1 MLTTPRRRAHAALL
15 VAALIYSGYNVL
27 LAQAL
32 AQLSPVAFSLCREL
46 AAIPL
51 TYVWAARL
59 EGSVRLPSTKHER
72 ARLVVLGLVLGGY
85 QLCFATGVALTSAT
99 TAGIF
104 QAVEPTTAAILGAA
118 LGNEPMTRRRAA
130 AALLAG
136 GGVLLL
142 EVGGGVRPNI
152 LGCALLF
159 CQGVGIAT
167 YCLLQR
173 TLVRGGDA
181 SDEPPLLDDH
191 ETTPRR
197 SRDEPWGPITVTAH
211 ALPVAASVLAV
222 AAVLDTLLGIEK
234 PFGAAQ
240 RRRLSRPDALAALAY
255 ATILSSTVGYSLR
268 AYANRFLDSATLV
281 LYNAVQPPL
290 TALLAVCFGL
300 GGFGWREAGATA
312 LVGAAVFVA
321 SRETKTRKPFGP
333 SRHVSVAGAASEAPA
348 TSKEV
353 L

>member
-1 MLTTPRRRAHAALL
+1 MLATLRKRAHAALL
-15 VAALIYSGYNVL
+15 AAALIYSGYNVL
-27 LAQAL
+27 LARAL
-32 AQLSPVAFSLCREL
+32 ASLSPVAFSLCREL

-51 TYVWAARL
+51 TNAWAAHL
-59 EGSVRLPSTKHER
+59 EGGVRLPATKHER
-72 ARLVVLGLVLGGY
+72 TRLVALGLVLGVY

-104 QAVEPTTAAILGAA
+104 QAVEPTTAAIMGAA
-118 LGNEPMTRRRAA
+118 LGLEPMTRRRGA

-136 GGVLLL
+136 AGVLLL

-159 CQGVGIAT
+159 CQGVGIAA

-181 SDEPPLLDDH
+181 SDEPQLLD
-191 ETTPRR
+191 ERR

-222 AAVLDTLLGIEK
+222 AAVLDTLLGVEK

-268 AYANRFLDSATLV
+268 AYANRCVDSATLV

-300 GGFGWREAGATA
+300 GGFGWRESGATI

-321 SRETKTRKPFGP
+321 SRETTTTRRP
-333 SRHVSVAGAASEAPA
+333 SRDSPVVGAASG
-348 TSKEV
+348 EV

>member
-15 VAALIYSGYNVL
+15 TAALIYSGYNVL

-32 AQLSPVAFSLCREL
+32 AHLSPVAFSLCREL

-51 TYVWAARL
+51 TYAWAAKV
-59 EGSVRLPSTKHER
+59 EGPVRLPATPLER
-72 ARLVVLGLVLGGY
+72 TRIMALGLVLGAF

-104 QAVEPTTAAILGAA
+104 QAVEPTTAAVLGAA
-118 LGNEPMTRRRAA
+118 LGLEPMTRRRAA

-152 LGCALLF
+152 LGCVLLF
-159 CQGVGIAT
+159 CQGLGIAA

-181 SDEPPLLDDH
+181 SDEPGLLGGAAA
-191 ETTPRR
+191 PAA
-197 SRDEPWGPITVTAH
+197 PWGPITVTAH
-211 ALPVAASVLAV
+211 ALLVATSVLV
-222 AAVLDTLLGIEK
+222 CAAVLDTVVGIEAEA
-234 PFGAAQ
+234 PFGPAQ
-240 RRRLSRPDALAALAY
+240 RRRFSRPDALAALAY
-255 ATILSSTVGYSLR
+255 ATVLSSTVGYSLR
-268 AYANRFLDSATLV
+268 AYANRFVDSATLV

-300 GGFGWREAGATA
+300 GAFGWREAGATV
-312 LVGAAVFVA
+312 LVEAAVFVA
-321 SRETKTRKPFGP
+321 SRERP
-333 SRHVSVAGAASEAPA
+333 SREVPVVTEGG
-348 TSKEV
+348 EV

>member
-1 MLTTPRRRAHAALL
+1 MLTTPRKRAHAALL
-15 VAALIYSGYNVL
+15 AAALIYSGYNVL
-27 LAQAL
+27 LARAL
-32 AQLSPVAFSLCREL
+32 ASLSPVAFSLCREL

-51 TYVWAARL
+51 TYAWAAHL
-59 EGSVRLPSTKHER
+59 EGGVRLPSTKHER
-72 ARLVVLGLVLGGY
+72 VRLLALGLVLGVY

-104 QAVEPTTAAILGAA
+104 QAVEPTTAAIMGAA
-118 LGNEPMTRRRAA
+118 LGLEPMTRARAV

-136 GGVLLL
+136 AGVLML
-142 EVGGGVRPNI
+142 EAGGGVRPNL

-159 CQGVGIAT
+159 CQGVGIAA

-173 TLVRGGDA
+173 TLVRGNV
-181 SDEPPLLDDH
+181 SDEPLLGGAAP
-191 ETTPRR
+191 TN
-197 SRDEPWGPITVTAH
+197 PWGPITVTAH

-222 AAVLDTLLGIEK
+222 AAVVDTLLGVEK

-268 AYANRFLDSATLV
+268 AYANRFIDSATLV

-300 GGFGWREAGATA
+300 GGFGWREAGATV

-321 SRETKTRKPFGP
+321 SRETTTTRRPSHDGP
-333 SRHVSVAGAASEAPA
+333 VVGGVEGG
-348 TSKEV
+348 EV

>member
-15 VAALIYSGYNVL
+15 SAALIYSGYNVL
-27 LAQAL
+27 LARAL

-51 TYVWAARL
+51 TYAWAAHL
-59 EGSVRLPSTKHER
+59 EGGVRLPATKHER
-72 ARLVVLGLVLGGY
+72 VRLLALGMVLGVY

-104 QAVEPTTAAILGAA
+104 QAVEPTTAAIMGAA
-118 LGNEPMTRRRAA
+118 LGLEPMTRARAV

-136 GGVLLL
+136 AGVLLL
-142 EVGGGVRPNI
+142 EASGGVRPL

-159 CQGVGIAT
+159 CQGVGIAA

-173 TLVRGGDA
+173 TLVRGNV
-181 SDEPPLLDDH
+181 SDEPLIGDTAP
-191 ETTPRR
+191 TN
-197 SRDEPWGPITVTAH
+197 PWGPITVTAH

-222 AAVLDTLLGIEK
+222 AAVVDTLLGVEK
-234 PFGAAQ
+234 PFGTAQ

-255 ATILSSTVGYSLR
+255 ANILSSTVGYSLR
-268 AYANRFLDSATLV
+268 AYANRFVDSATLV

-300 GGFGWREAGATA
+300 GGFGWREGGATA
-312 LVGAAVFVA
+312 LVGAAVFIG
-321 SRETKTRKPFGP
+321 SRETTTRRP
-333 SRHVSVAGAASEAPA
+333 SRDLVATASG
-348 TSKEV
+348 EV

>member
-1 MLTTPRRRAHAALL
+1 MLTTPRKRAHAALL
-15 VAALIYSGYNVL
+15 TAALIYSGYNVL
-27 LAQAL
+27 LARAL

-51 TYVWAARL
+51 TYAWAAHL
-59 EGSVRLPSTKHER
+59 EGGIRLPTTKHER
-72 ARLVVLGLVLGGY
+72 TRLVALGLVLGVY

-104 QAVEPTTAAILGAA
+104 QAVEPTTAAIMGAA
-118 LGNEPMTRRRAA
+118 LGLEPMTRARAA

-136 GGVLLL
+136 AGVLLL
-142 EVGGGVRPNI
+142 EASGGVRPNV

-159 CQGVGIAT
+159 CQGVGIAA

-181 SDEPPLLDDH
+181 SDK
-191 ETTPRR
+191 
-197 SRDEPWGPITVTAH
+197 PWGPITVTAH
-211 ALPVAASVLAV
+211 ALPVASFVLAC
-222 AAVLDTLLGIEK
+222 AAVLDTLIGVEK

-240 RRRLSRPDALAALAY
+240 RQRLSRPDALAALAY

-268 AYANRFLDSATLV
+268 AYANRFVDSATLV

-312 LVGAAVFVA
+312 LVGGAVFVA
-321 SRETKTRKPFGP
+321 SRETTTTRRP
-333 SRHVSVAGAASEAPA
+333 SRDLVATASG
-348 TSKEV
+348 EV

>member
-1 MLTTPRRRAHAALL
+1 MLTTSRKRAHAALL
-15 VAALIYSGYNVL
+15 AAALIYSGYNVL
-27 LAQAL
+27 LARAL

-51 TYVWAARL
+51 TYAWAANL
-59 EGSVRLPSTKHER
+59 EGGVRLPSTKHER
-72 ARLVVLGLVLGGY
+72 VRLLALGLVLGVY

-104 QAVEPTTAAILGAA
+104 QAVEPTTAAIMGAA
-118 LGNEPMTRRRAA
+118 LGLEPMTRLRAA

-136 GGVLLL
+136 AGVLML
-142 EVGGGVRPNI
+142 EAGGGVRPNL
-152 LGCALLF
+152 LGCSLLF
-159 CQGVGIAT
+159 CQGVGIAA

-181 SDEPPLLDDH
+181 SDEPQLL
-191 ETTPRR
+191 EAAPRR

-211 ALPVAASVLAV
+211 ALPVAAFVLAC
-222 AAVLDTLLGIEK
+222 AAVLDTLLGVEK

-290 TALLAVCFGL
+290 TALLAVCLGM
-300 GGFGWREAGATA
+300 GGFGWREGGATV
-312 LVGAAVFVA
+312 LVGTAVFVA
-321 SRETKTRKPFGP
+321 SRETTTRRP
-333 SRHVSVAGAASEAPA
+333 HVPVGAESG
-348 TSKEV
+348 EV

>member
-27 LAQAL
+27 LARAL

-51 TYVWAARL
+51 TYAWAAHL
-59 EGSVRLPSTKHER
+59 EGGIRLPATKHER
-72 ARLVVLGLVLGGY
+72 ARLVALGLVLGVY

-104 QAVEPTTAAILGAA
+104 QAVEPTTAAIMGAA
-118 LGNEPMTRRRAA
+118 LGLEPMTRARAA
-130 AALLAG
+130 AAFLAG
-136 GGVLLL
+136 AGVLLL
-142 EVGGGVRPNI
+142 EASGGVRPNL

-159 CQGVGIAT
+159 CQGVGIAA

-173 TLVRGGDA
+173 TLVRGNV
-181 SDEPPLLDDH
+181 SDELLLGGSPPP
-191 ETTPRR
+191 TN
-197 SRDEPWGPITVTAH
+197 PWGPITVTAH
-211 ALPVAASVLAV
+211 ALPVAAFVLAC
-222 AAVLDTLLGIEK
+222 AAVVDTLLGVEK

-268 AYANRFLDSATLV
+268 AYANRFVDSATLV
-281 LYNAVQPPL
+281 LYNAVQPPM

-300 GGFGWREAGATA
+300 GGFGWREAGATV

-321 SRETKTRKPFGP
+321 SRETTTRRP
-333 SRHVSVAGAASEAPA
+333 SRDGPVVGA
-348 TSKEV
+348 TSGEV

>member
-1 MLTTPRRRAHAALL
+1 MLTTPRKRAHAALL
-15 VAALIYSGYNVL
+15 TAALIYSGYNVL

-32 AQLSPVAFSLCREL
+32 ASLSPVAFSLCREL

-51 TYVWAARL
+51 TYAWAAHL
-59 EGSVRLPSTKHER
+59 EGGVRLPSTKHER
-72 ARLVVLGLVLGGY
+72 ARLVALGLVLGVY

-104 QAVEPTTAAILGAA
+104 QAVEPTTAAIMGAA
-118 LGNEPMTRRRAA
+118 LGLEPMTQARAV

-136 GGVLLL
+136 AGVLLL
-142 EVGGGVRPNI
+142 EASGGVRPNL

-159 CQGVGIAT
+159 CQGVGIAA

-173 TLVRGGDA
+173 TLVRGNV
-181 SDEPPLLDDH
+181 SDEPQLLG
-191 ETTPRR
+191 ERR
-197 SRDEPWGPITVTAH
+197 ARDEPWGPITITAH

-222 AAVLDTLLGIEK
+222 AAVVDTLLGVEK

-255 ATILSSTVGYSLR
+255 ATILSSMVGYSLR
-268 AYANRFLDSATLV
+268 AYANRFVDSATLV

-300 GGFGWREAGATA
+300 GGFGWREGGATV

-321 SRETKTRKPFGP
+321 SRETTTTRRP
-333 SRHVSVAGAASEAPA
+333 HVPVSSEGG
-348 TSKEV
+348 EV

>member
-27 LAQAL
+27 LARAL
-32 AQLSPVAFSLCREL
+32 ASLSPVAFSLYREL

-51 TYVWAARL
+51 TYAWAAHL
-59 EGSVRLPSTKHER
+59 EGGVRLPTTKHER
-72 ARLVVLGLVLGGY
+72 VRLLALGMVLGVY

-104 QAVEPTTAAILGAA
+104 QAVEPTTAAIMGAA
-118 LGNEPMTRRRAA
+118 LGLEPMTRARAA

-136 GGVLLL
+136 AGVLLL
-142 EVGGGVRPNI
+142 EASGGVRPNL

-159 CQGVGIAT
+159 CQGVGIAA

-173 TLVRGGDA
+173 TLVRGDA
-181 SDEPPLLDDH
+181 SDEPPVLD
-191 ETTPRR
+191 ERA
-197 SRDEPWGPITVTAH
+197 RDEPWGPITVTAH
-211 ALPVAASVLAV
+211 ALPVAAFVLAC
-222 AAVLDTLLGIEK
+222 AAVLDTLLGVEK
-234 PFGAAQ
+234 PFGATQ

-268 AYANRFLDSATLV
+268 AYANRFVDSATLV

-290 TALLAVCFGL
+290 TALLAVCVGL
-300 GGFGWREAGATA
+300 GGFGWREAGATV

-321 SRETKTRKPFGP
+321 SRETTTRRP
-333 SRHVSVAGAASEAPA
+333 SRDLVATASG
-348 TSKEV
+348 EV

>member
-15 VAALIYSGYNVL
+15 CAALIYSGYNVL
-27 LAQAL
+27 LARAL

-51 TYVWAARL
+51 TYAWAAHL
-59 EGSVRLPSTKHER
+59 EGGVRLPATKHER
-72 ARLVVLGLVLGGY
+72 ARLVALGLVLGVY

-104 QAVEPTTAAILGAA
+104 QAVEPTTAAIMGAA
-118 LGNEPMTRRRAA
+118 LGLEPMTRARAA

-136 GGVLLL
+136 AGVLLL
-142 EVGGGVRPNI
+142 EASGGVRPNL

-159 CQGVGIAT
+159 CQGVGIAA

-173 TLVRGGDA
+173 TLVRGDDA
-181 SDEPPLLDDH
+181 SDEP
-191 ETTPRR
+191 TN
-197 SRDEPWGPITVTAH
+197 PWGPITVTAH
-211 ALPVAASVLAV
+211 ALPVAAFVLAC
-222 AAVLDTLLGIEK
+222 AAVVDTLLGVEK

-255 ATILSSTVGYSLR
+255 ATILSSTIGYSLR
-268 AYANRFLDSATLV
+268 AYANRFVDSATLV
-281 LYNAVQPPL
+281 LYNAVQPPM
-290 TALLAVCFGL
+290 TALLALCFGL

-312 LVGAAVFVA
+312 LVGAAVFIG
-321 SRETKTRKPFGP
+321 SRETTPRRP
-333 SRHVSVAGAASEAPA
+333 SRDVPVAVGSGE
-348 TSKEV
+348 
-353 L
+353 LL

>member
-1 MLTTPRRRAHAALL
+1 MLTTPRKRAHAALL
-15 VAALIYSGYNVL
+15 AAALIYSGYNVL
-27 LAQAL
+27 LARAL
-32 AQLSPVAFSLCREL
+32 ASLSPVAFSLCREL

-51 TYVWAARL
+51 TYAWAAHL
-59 EGSVRLPSTKHER
+59 EGGVRLPATKHER
-72 ARLVVLGLVLGGY
+72 VRLLALGMVLGVY

-104 QAVEPTTAAILGAA
+104 QAVEPTTAAIMGAA
-118 LGNEPMTRRRAA
+118 LGLEPMTQRRGA

-136 GGVLLL
+136 AGVLLL
-142 EVGGGVRPNI
+142 EASGGVRPNI

-159 CQGVGIAT
+159 CQGVGIAA

-181 SDEPPLLDDH
+181 SDEP
-191 ETTPRR
+191 
-197 SRDEPWGPITVTAH
+197 WGPITVTAH
-211 ALPVAASVLAV
+211 ALPVAAFVLAC
-222 AAVLDTLLGIEK
+222 AAVLDTLIGVEK
-234 PFGAAQ
+234 PFGTAQ

-268 AYANRFLDSATLV
+268 AYANRFIDSATLV

-300 GGFGWREAGATA
+300 GGFGWREAGATV

-321 SRETKTRKPFGP
+321 SRETTTTRRPSHDGP
-333 SRHVSVAGAASEAPA
+333 VVGGVEGG
-348 TSKEV
+348 EV

>member
-1 MLTTPRRRAHAALL
+1 MLTTPRKRAHAALL
-15 VAALIYSGYNVL
+15 AAALIYSGYNVL
-27 LAQAL
+27 LARAL
-32 AQLSPVAFSLCREL
+32 ASLSPVAFSLCREL

-51 TYVWAARL
+51 TYAWAAHL
-59 EGSVRLPSTKHER
+59 EGGVRLPSTKHER
-72 ARLVVLGLVLGGY
+72 VRLLALGLVLGVY

-104 QAVEPTTAAILGAA
+104 QAVEPTTAAIMGAA
-118 LGNEPMTRRRAA
+118 LGLEPMTRRRAA

-136 GGVLLL
+136 AGVLLL
-142 EVGGGVRPNI
+142 EASGGVRPNL

-159 CQGVGIAT
+159 CQGVGIAA

-173 TLVRGGDA
+173 TLVRGSV
-181 SDEPPLLDDH
+181 SDEPLLGGAAP
-191 ETTPRR
+191 TN
-197 SRDEPWGPITVTAH
+197 PWGPITVTAH

-222 AAVLDTLLGIEK
+222 AAVVDTLLGVEK

-268 AYANRFLDSATLV
+268 AYANRFIDSATLV

-300 GGFGWREAGATA
+300 GGFGWREAGATV

-321 SRETKTRKPFGP
+321 SRETTTTRRPSHDGP
-333 SRHVSVAGAASEAPA
+333 VVGGVEGG
-348 TSKEV
+348 EV